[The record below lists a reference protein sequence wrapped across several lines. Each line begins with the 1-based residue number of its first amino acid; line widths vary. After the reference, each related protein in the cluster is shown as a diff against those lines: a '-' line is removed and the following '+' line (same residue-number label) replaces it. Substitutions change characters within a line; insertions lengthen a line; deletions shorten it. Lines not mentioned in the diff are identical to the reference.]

1 MHINIDNIIENIYKT
16 VETHR
21 IAEGQYA
28 RWLWQN
34 DEGDRKMGLNEY
46 GCADA
51 ANILYSI
58 GRFPNTSESREAWIK
73 ALQDFQNPETGIF
86 QEPTHHY
93 IHTTAHCIAALE
105 LFDAKPKYPLNGLM
119 KYATKEGL
127 YNLLDNLDWNNEPW
141 PQSHQ
146 GAGIYAAM
154 VLTDSVDAKW
164 ADDYFDWL
172 WENADPDTGMW
183 RKGAIGNGEAEPF
196 MHMGSSFHYL
206 FNHEHAHRPLRYPEK
221 LIDTCI
227 MLYEKNIIG
236 CDRHY
241 YKAENFG
248 KYIGFLE
255 VDWAYCINRASRQTP
270 YRHEDCRNVLK
281 KFAIE
286 YIDFLNNIDIE
297 THDGFNDLH
306 MLFGTTCALAELQ
319 QALPGFIRTSKPL
332 KLVLDR
338 RPFI

>member
-1 MHINIDNIIENIYKT
+1 MYINIDNIIKNISKT
-16 VETHR
+16 VETHK
-21 IAEGQYA
+21 IATGQYA

-34 DEGDRKMGLNEY
+34 DEADRKMGLNEY

-58 GRFPNTSESREAWIK
+58 GEFPSDDEERKAWVDT
-73 ALQDFQNPETGIF
+73 LQSFQNKETGIF
-86 QEPTHHY
+86 EEPTHHY

-105 LFDAKPKYPLNGLM
+105 LFDKKPKYPLSKLM
-119 KYATKEGL
+119 QYSTKEGL
-127 YNLLDNLDWNNEPW
+127 YKLLENLDWNNTPW

-154 VLTDSVDAKW
+154 VLSDSVDKDWCDA
-164 ADDYFDWL
+164 YFEWL
-172 WENADPDTGMW
+172 WENADPDTGLW
-183 RKGAIGNGEAEPF
+183 RKGAIGNGAAELF

-206 FNHEHAHRPLRYPEK
+206 FNQEYARRPLRYPKE

-236 CDRHY
+236 CDSHY
-241 YKAENFG
+241 YKADMFG
-248 KYIGFLE
+248 KCIGFLE
-255 VDWAYCINRASRQTP
+255 VDWVYCITRACRQTTH
-270 YRHEDCRNVLK
+270 RFEECRNMLK
-281 KFAIE
+281 KFATDFIE
-286 YIDFLNNIDIE
+286 FLNNIDIE

-306 MLFGTTCALAELQ
+306 MLFGATCALAELQ
-319 QALPGFIRTSKPL
+319 QALPGFIHTTKPL

-338 RPFI
+338 RPFV